1 MGYGVIGNTA
11 DSGSAILGSSPGIP
25 ANEPSLRR
33 GFLFSAEI
41 VHCMGACITV
51 GTMSEREQSN
61 AVDRGEQPRPLS
73 VSARLGRLQFHRSG
87 KFRVLQLADV
97 QDGPRISSDT
107 IRLIT
112 AAVKTARPDLVI
124 FSGNQ
129 IAGYDPAYA
138 ETYCKRHWKTPVL
151 TQRREL
157 ALSHTRQLV
166 RASIGQCV
174 QPLIDAGV
182 PWAVTYGNHDFQC
195 GLGNAQ
201 LDELYREFDG
211 CVNPPAP
218 PADGAVCVAD
228 RVAALPRET
237 VFACEPGTFA
247 LPVAN
252 ERGETV
258 LGVVLVDSGDYAP
271 TGGYGAPSP
280 RALRFLRQVPAQLG
294 QGVRSVVFQHTALPQ
309 YYRLLKPVAST
320 AAHAVEGYRMF
331 SGQYYVLDERATEPG
346 GYLGEGVSSPDDDS
360 GEFGILTDGGAY
372 CAIATGHDHRN
383 AFVGQSGGLAM
394 VASPTCGFGS
404 YGPIPERRAA
414 RLFEFDIRHPYNP
427 RTQLLEF
434 GQLVGKPSSKKA
446 YVYGMTVAS
455 KSQSEGVHL
464 LHKPNAFSRFV
475 HAAAKTILG
484 K

>member
-1 MGYGVIGNTA
+1 
-11 DSGSAILGSSPGIP
+11 
-25 ANEPSLRR
+25 
-33 GFLFSAEI
+33 
-41 VHCMGACITV
+41 
-51 GTMSEREQSN
+51 
-61 AVDRGEQPRPLS
+61 
-73 VSARLGRLQFHRSG
+73 
-87 KFRVLQLADV
+87 
-97 QDGPRISSDT
+97 
-107 IRLIT
+107 
-112 AAVKTARPDLVI
+112 
-124 FSGNQ
+124 
-129 IAGYDPAYA
+129 
-138 ETYCKRHWKTPVL
+138 
-151 TQRREL
+151 
-157 ALSHTRQLV
+157 
-166 RASIGQCV
+166 
-174 QPLIDAGV
+174 
-182 PWAVTYGNHDFQC
+182 
-195 GLGNAQ
+195 
-201 LDELYREFDG
+201 
-211 CVNPPAP
+211 
-218 PADGAVCVAD
+218 
-228 RVAALPRET
+228 LPRET

-258 LGVVLVDSGDYAP
+258 LGIVLVDSGDYAP

-294 QGVRSVVFQHTALPQ
+294 QGVRSMVFQHTALPQ
-309 YYRLLKPVAST
+309 YYRLFKPVAST

-360 GEFGILTDGGAY
+360 GEFAILTGTGAY

-434 GQLVGKPSSKKA
+434 GRLVGKPSAKKA
-446 YVYGMTVAS
+446 YVYGMTAAS

>member
-1 MGYGVIGNTA
+1 
-11 DSGSAILGSSPGIP
+11 
-25 ANEPSLRR
+25 
-33 GFLFSAEI
+33 
-41 VHCMGACITV
+41 
-51 GTMSEREQSN
+51 MSEREQSN

-97 QDGPRISSDT
+97 QDGPRVSKDT

-112 AAVKTARPDLVI
+112 AAVETSRPDLVV

-138 ETYCKRHWKTPVL
+138 ETYCKRHWKTPAL

-157 ALSHTRQLV
+157 ALSHTRQLL

-195 GLGNAQ
+195 GLSNAQ

-218 PADGAVCVAD
+218 PADGAVCVPE

-252 ERGETV
+252 ERGATV
-258 LGVVLVDSGDYAP
+258 LGIVLVDSGDYAP

-294 QGVRSVVFQHTALPQ
+294 QGVRSMVFQHTALPQ

-360 GEFGILTDGGAY
+360 GEFAILTGTGAY
-372 CAIATGHDHRN
+372 CVIATGHDHRN

-434 GQLVGKPSSKKA
+434 GRLVGKPSAKKA

>member
-1 MGYGVIGNTA
+1 MGCGVIGNTA

-41 VHCMGACITV
+41 VHCTDACITV

-97 QDGPRISSDT
+97 QDGPRVSKDT

-112 AAVKTARPDLVI
+112 AAVETSRPDLVV

-138 ETYCKRHWKTPVL
+138 ETYCKRHWKTPAL

-157 ALSHTRQLV
+157 ALSHTRQLL

-195 GLGNAQ
+195 GLSNAQ

-218 PADGAVCVAD
+218 PAG
-228 RVAALPRET
+228 
-237 VFACEPGTFA
+237 
-247 LPVAN
+247 
-252 ERGETV
+252 
-258 LGVVLVDSGDYAP
+258 
-271 TGGYGAPSP
+271 
-280 RALRFLRQVPAQLG
+280 
-294 QGVRSVVFQHTALPQ
+294 
-309 YYRLLKPVAST
+309 
-320 AAHAVEGYRMF
+320 
-331 SGQYYVLDERATEPG
+331 
-346 GYLGEGVSSPDDDS
+346 
-360 GEFGILTDGGAY
+360 
-372 CAIATGHDHRN
+372 
-383 AFVGQSGGLAM
+383 
-394 VASPTCGFGS
+394 
-404 YGPIPERRAA
+404 
-414 RLFEFDIRHPYNP
+414 
-427 RTQLLEF
+427 
-434 GQLVGKPSSKKA
+434 
-446 YVYGMTVAS
+446 
-455 KSQSEGVHL
+455 
-464 LHKPNAFSRFV
+464 
-475 HAAAKTILG
+475 
-484 K
+484 

>member
-1 MGYGVIGNTA
+1 
-11 DSGSAILGSSPGIP
+11 
-25 ANEPSLRR
+25 
-33 GFLFSAEI
+33 
-41 VHCMGACITV
+41 
-51 GTMSEREQSN
+51 MSEREQSN

-97 QDGPRISSDT
+97 QDGPRVSKDT

-112 AAVKTARPDLVI
+112 AAVETSRPDLVV

-138 ETYCKRHWKTPVL
+138 ETYCKRHWKTPAL

-195 GLGNAQ
+195 GLSNAQ

-218 PADGAVCVAD
+218 PADGAVCVPE

-258 LGVVLVDSGDYAP
+258 LGIVLVDSGDYAP

-294 QGVRSVVFQHTALPQ
+294 QGVRSMVFQHTALPQ

-346 GYLGEGVSSPDDDS
+346 GYLG
-360 GEFGILTDGGAY
+360 TGAY

-434 GQLVGKPSSKKA
+434 GRLVGKPSAKKA
-446 YVYGMTVAS
+446 YVYGMTAAS